1 MLPEIVRAAALN
13 FENRT
18 VIDSENNIH
27 LSYKDL
33 DLISDEVSG
42 ALLQRGLLEASKI
55 IHYLPTR
62 KENIIIYIAESK
74 I

>member
-42 ALLQRGLLEASKI
+42 ALLQRGLLEGSI
-55 IHYLPTR
+55 LLLSLPTS
-62 KENIIIYIAESK
+62 I
-74 I
+74 